1 MTKMTTA
8 ILVAAGFILGG
19 PAAAGDAAA
28 GKELAMGSCADCHG
42 EDGAGDEDYPAVAGM
57 AEADFIKAMKAYA
70 DGTNKASPKMTKEAK
85 KLNDTQLADLAAY
98 YASLK

>member
-1 MTKMTTA
+1 MNKLTTA
-8 ILVAAGFILGG
+8 ILIAAGIILAG

-42 EDGAGDEDYPAVAGM
+42 EDGAGDEDYPALAGM

-85 KLNDTQLADLAAY
+85 KLSDAQLADLAAF
-98 YASLK
+98 YAALK

>member
-1 MTKMTTA
+1 MSRLATA
-8 ILVAAGFILGG
+8 ILVTAGVILTG
-19 PAAAGDAAA
+19 PAMAGDAAA

-70 DGTNKASPKMTKEAK
+70 DGSNKASPKMTKEAK
-85 KLNDTQLADLAAY
+85 KLSDAQLADLAAY

>member
-1 MTKMTTA
+1 MNTLTTA
-8 ILVAAGFILGG
+8 ILIAAGIILAG

-42 EDGAGDEDYPAVAGM
+42 EDGAGDEDYPALAGM

-85 KLNDTQLADLAAY
+85 KLSDAQLADMAAY

>member
-1 MTKMTTA
+1 MNKLTTA
-8 ILVAAGFILGG
+8 ILIAAGIILAG
-19 PAAAGDAAA
+19 PAAAGDTAA

-42 EDGAGDEDYPAVAGM
+42 EDGAGDEDYPALAGM

-85 KLNDTQLADLAAY
+85 KLSDAQLADLAAF

>member
-1 MTKMTTA
+1 MNKLTTA
-8 ILVAAGFILGG
+8 ILIAAGIILAG
-19 PAAAGDAAA
+19 PAAAGDTAA

-42 EDGAGDEDYPAVAGM
+42 EDGAGDEDYPALAGM

-85 KLNDTQLADLAAY
+85 KLSDAQLADLAAF
-98 YASLK
+98 YAALK

>member
-1 MTKMTTA
+1 MNKLTTA
-8 ILVAAGFILGG
+8 ILIAAGVILAG

-42 EDGAGDEDYPAVAGM
+42 EDGAGDEDYPALAGM

-85 KLNDTQLADLAAY
+85 KLSDAQLADMAAF